1 MKSIK
6 LIVFLFFIL
15 PAFAVAQD
23 SDFETLLG
31 GRKITL
37 SVFGGPLFEFS
48 SVHNNFG
55 LSSGGGGGLIFN
67 QTLFIGGYGLGLA
80 PVIGRNVTLQ
90 NVDYENLEISFGHGG
105 FWFGY
110 IHNFRKLVHFG
121 GSAKFGWGNISLDD
135 NRLQSPYRD
144 NVLVFTPQIE
154 AEVNIARWL
163 KINLGVGY
171 RIVTGVNEDV
181 FEGRHFNSPQATLG
195 VYVGWFR
202 QRNN

>member
-1 MKSIK
+1 MKAFK
-6 LIVFLFFIL
+6 LIFLLFMI
-15 PAFAVAQD
+15 PAMAVAQD
-23 SDFETLLG
+23 DDFETLLG

-48 SVHNNFG
+48 SVYDNFG
-55 LSSGGGGGLIFN
+55 LSSGGGGAVIFN
-67 QTLFIGGYGLGLA
+67 QILFIGGYGLSLA
-80 PVIGRNVTLQ
+80 PVIGRNITLQ
-90 NVDYENLEISFGHGG
+90 NVDYENLEINFGHGG

-110 IHNFRKLVHFG
+110 IHNFRRMVHFG

-135 NRLQSPYRD
+135 NRLLNPYRD

-154 AEVNIARWL
+154 VEVNISRWL
-163 KINLGVGY
+163 KVNLGAGY

-202 QRNN
+202 QRN